1 MAAESHFKNL
11 LLQAVNENEN
21 MIECSILAQH
31 GRDNCWKAIWLTRM
45 EFAGKRLHLMFVMLL
60 PKILVF
66 SNMYDLNLS
75 ETRVLPIIV
84 LAASVLYVIVAFLF
98 YNNLAAPLF

>member
-1 MAAESHFKNL
+1 MAAESL
-11 LLQAVNENEN
+11 LKTSFLQAVNENEN

-45 EFAGKRLHLMFVMLL
+45 EFAGKRLHSMFVMLL

-84 LAASVLYVIVAFLF
+84 LAASGLYVIVALLF
-98 YNNLAAPLF
+98 YKND

>member
-1 MAAESHFKNL
+1 
-11 LLQAVNENEN
+11 
-21 MIECSILAQH
+21 
-31 GRDNCWKAIWLTRM
+31 M
-45 EFAGKRLHLMFVMLL
+45 EFAGKRLHSMFVMLL

-84 LAASVLYVIVAFLF
+84 LAASVLYVIVALLF